1 MEQNAGKNK
10 LLAVDFVL
18 GTAALCFASARHPDG
33 PAPKYR
39 HENEQEQNI
48 HRYSPFESN
57 APPTKHVTPLS
68 AKPTMRQTEAQG
80 ALSANM
86 SVTSPITAAAAKVC
100 ANRPH
105 SSFCLTVGS
114 VSAA

>member
-18 GTAALCFASARHPDG
+18 GTAALRFASARHPDG

-39 HENEQEQNI
+39 RENEQEQNI
-48 HRYSPFESN
+48 HRYSPLESN

-68 AKPTMRQTEAQG
+68 AKPT
-80 ALSANM
+80 
-86 SVTSPITAAAAKVC
+86 IAKQ
-100 ANRPH
+100 RPKVH
-105 SSFCLTVGS
+105 LPQI
-114 VSAA
+114 